1 MSKNAEIILVD
12 DNAFFRESLKFLIE
26 MEGIGEVVAEAE
38 NGREFIDLLDKY
50 NPDLVILDIEMP
62 VMDGFEATRK
72 AMAKKPDIKIL
83 VLTMTY
89 SKEKSTVLA
98 DSGVMGFVLKT
109 SGKKVLEKAIRT
121 LIGGVSYFPAVQS

>member
-1 MSKNAEIILVD
+1 MSENAEIILVD